1 MAFLGGTEMAIIGAA
16 AVFLLWGPKKL
27 PELARSMGT
36 ARQEFNKA
44 NNGEEDNR

>member
-1 MAFLGGTEMAIIGAA
+1 MTFLGGTEMAVIGAA

-36 ARQEFNKA
+36 ARQEFHDA
-44 NNGEEDNR
+44 NTEEVDNR